1 MAISKILTIFGIV
14 SILLGLYLVAGS
26 LHPQIICPNVRDCPI
41 FEDNHVQ
48 IAETYPSNDVT
59 NQLKITVKMRVFTTH
74 PMKKAYIQV
83 TSPHYEILTIDYT
96 YEYRSTFRVYV
107 YNFFAEYTL
116 KFPENNKIYTF
127 LFYFENTRG
136 KADSKYGYLK
146 YVVGSI
152 TDATGGGGSGSG
164 GSGFAGSGS
173 GGIDFSNQTTTTN
186 QNFQLSNR
194 TLNMI
199 LGSFLVIAGIIA
211 LAKSFRKGE

>member
-1 MAISKILTIFGIV
+1 MAFSKILTIFGIFL
-14 SILLGLYLVAGS
+14 ILLGLYLVVGS
-26 LHPQIICPNVRDCPI
+26 LHPQIICPNAIDCPI

-48 IAETYPSNDVT
+48 IVETYPSNDVT
-59 NQLKITVKMRVFTTH
+59 NQLTITVKMRVFTTH

-83 TSPHYEILTIDYT
+83 TSPQYENLTIDYT
-96 YEYRSTFRVYV
+96 YEYRSTFRVYI

-127 LFYFENTRG
+127 LFYFENRGG

-152 TDATGGGGSGSG
+152 TDTTGGGGSGFG
-164 GSGFAGSGS
+164 GSGS
-173 GGIDFSNQTTTTN
+173 GDSEFTNQTTTTTK
-186 QNFQLSNR
+186 QSFQLSNR
-194 TLNMI
+194 TINMI

>member
-1 MAISKILTIFGIV
+1 MAISKFLAIFGIV
-14 SILLGLYLVAGS
+14 LILLGLYLVVGS

-41 FEDNHVQ
+41 FEDNYVQ

-59 NQLKITVKMRVFTTH
+59 NQLTITVKMRVFTTH
-74 PMKKAYIQV
+74 PLKKAYIQV
-83 TSPHYEILTIDYT
+83 TSPQYENLTIDYT
-96 YEYRSTFRVYV
+96 YEYRSTFRVYI

-127 LFYFENTRG
+127 LFYFESKGG

-152 TDATGGGGSGSG
+152 TTTTTPIGGSGFGDSG
-164 GSGFAGSGS
+164 GSGIESP
-173 GGIDFSNQTTTTN
+173 NQTTTTTK
-186 QNFQLSNR
+186 QGFQLSNR
-194 TLNMI
+194 TINMI

-211 LAKSFRKGE
+211 LAKSFRKSE